1 MSALTDY
8 VDRLNQYRSLLKRP
22 LLSLAIAADRQTI
35 ADRIDG
41 DLSPEILT
49 CDGECSRAEVQRKYK
64 QLITAAKQLKKVD
77 PAVKFYE
84 YYEEIV

>member
-8 VDRLNQYRSLLKRP
+8 VEHKNAFRKIFNQP

-35 ADRIDG
+35 ADMIDG
-41 DLSPEILT
+41 DLSPENLT
-49 CDGECSRAEVQRKYK
+49 CDGELSRSAVQRKYK

-77 PAVKFYE
+77 PAVTFYE
-84 YYEEIV
+84 FTEEVL